1 MVATYAMVVVRAA
14 TTSPTIG
21 IVFSYGLKFIAF
33 HVIFWLRHKGKIS
46 FKHGQLEDFCCCIE

>member
-46 FKHGQLEDFCCCIE
+46 FKHGQLEDFC